1 MERNASLSFISPRN
15 GYHPGHSHLFMDMN
29 EEGPWIVEDRE
40 GNALTIN
47 GSLFSAYYKAR
58 ALDSK
63 IVDIREVTPS
73 VMDLRLEDGTTINT
87 IRRMTTRKE

>member
-1 MERNASLSFISPRN
+1 
-15 GYHPGHSHLFMDMN
+15 MDLN
-29 EEGPWIVEDRE
+29 EEATWIIEDRE

-63 IVDIREVTPS
+63 IVDIKEVTPS

-87 IRRMTTRKE
+87 IRRTSGRKG